1 MKNTLLYLVLACLL
15 LACQDKIELLREKRL
30 REIETNLEK
39 AWQSKST
46 QAYRNLIRKV
56 GKEGNTPEGLTILKL
71 ATEVQQETKKILNQ
85 LSKKPHSSLLAY
97 QKYMKGK
104 LQAFAKPEELKNQPF
119 FATSITH
126 KKLPIL
132 AIENY
137 FLEKI
142 GATDMSFTI
151 KCYFNAPI
159 ASMSLV
165 GTYQAGQSYEAKL
178 FCDTRKMDYEGDS
191 VWVNGVFKKDKP
203 FNISLPTLK
212 AGKHTIHFKIKRLH
226 KHIPEKDT
234 TIFYTHHFT
243 VLPK

>member
-1 MKNTLLYLVLACLL
+1 MEAKFEKVSQRNILESHRGLVS
-15 LACQDKIELLREKRL
+15 R
-30 REIETNLEK
+30 
-39 AWQSKST
+39 
-46 QAYRNLIRKV
+46 V
-56 GKEGNTPEGLTILKL
+56 GKEGNTPEGLACIKMAEDVRQ
-71 ATEVQQETKKILNQ
+71 ATTKILYRF
-85 LSKKPHSSLLAY
+85 SKKPYSSLLAH
-97 QKYMKGK
+97 QKYVEAK
-104 LQAFAKPEELKNQPF
+104 LQVFTEEIADNEF
-119 FATSITH
+119 FATPIIH
-126 KKLPIL
+126 KKLYVL
-132 AIENY
+132 EIERY
-137 FLEKI
+137 FLKKM
-142 GATDMSFTI
+142 GAGDISHDMGYYLSS
-151 KCYFNAPI
+151 PMVV
-159 ASMSLV
+159 MSLV